1 MPDLDANDP
10 RLKALQRTAQ
20 QGSWGQVLR
29 GTARLL
35 EEHPDDPLAL
45 RLLGLALHRLRRL
58 PEAADALR
66 RRLERVGPETGA
78 AGELAAVLL
87 DMGEVRAALD
97 VLERAGAAG
106 SDDPGAL
113 FAVARAYKAEGRTG
127 EAVAPLE
134 RVLDRVPGH
143 IGARIMLGDA
153 YKALGRAQDAEDQ
166 YRAAIAAAP
175 ALGAPWWSL
184 ANLKTR
190 PFVADDVERMRS
202 GLRQAAPAERVY
214 FEFALAQAL
223 ADLGDHDAAFEHLER
238 GNRLRREAQPWD
250 RARYREWLGRIHSA
264 QRAIDVPQ
272 RPERL
277 SSPRPVFIVSLPRS
291 GSTLT
296 EQVLAA
302 HPDVTA
308 ASELPWIPRLIA
320 EESRRRGAGIAEWAG
335 SAEASDWRRI
345 GEAYLRHTEWW
356 QQGEVFT
363 DKLPGN
369 HAYIGAILAMLPDAL
384 VISLHRDARDVCF
397 SCYRQLFIRGLEFS
411 YDLEDLAA
419 YWQDFEHVTADWE
432 QRAPQRVLRVDYEH
446 LVNDLETEAR
456 RIVQFIGLDW
466 DPACLRFFEA
476 ERAVNT
482 ASAAQVREGVSRRGL
497 GHWKQY
503 EAHLGPLLAAL
514 EADPRKH
521 PPG

>member
-35 EEHPDDPLAL
+35 EEHPDDPGAL

-66 RRLERVGPETGA
+66 RRLERLGADAAA

-87 DMGEVRAALD
+87 DMGDPRAALD
-97 VLERAGAAG
+97 VLVRTGAGA

-113 FAVARAYKAEGRTG
+113 FSLARAYKAFGRTG

-134 RVLDRVPGH
+134 RVLQRVPQH
-143 IGARIMLGDA
+143 VGARIMLGDA
-153 YKALGRAQDAEDQ
+153 CKALGRVQDADEQ
-166 YRAAIAAAP
+166 YRAAIAAGP
-175 ALGAPWWSL
+175 GLGGPWWAL

-190 PFVADDVERMRS
+190 PFDSADIEQMRA
-202 GLRQAAPAERVY
+202 GLRKAAPGERVY

-223 ADLGDHDAAFEHLER
+223 ADQGDHDAAFDHLQR

-250 RARYREWLGRIHSA
+250 RERYRAWLDRISTAQQAIELPPRPAELSA
-264 QRAIDVPQ
+264 
-272 RPERL
+272 
-277 SSPRPVFIVSLPRS
+277 PRPVFIVSLPRS

-302 HPDVTA
+302 HPAVTA
-308 ASELPWIPRLIA
+308 ASELPWVPRLVA
-320 EESRRRGAGIAEWAG
+320 GESRRRGAGIAEWAG
-335 SAEASDWRRI
+335 AAGEADWQRL
-345 GEAYLRHTEWW
+345 GEAYMRHTQWW
-356 QQGEVFT
+356 HQGEVFT

-384 VISLHRDARDVCF
+384 VISLHREARDVCF
-397 SCYRQLFIRGLEFS
+397 SCYRQLFVRGLEFS

-419 YWQDFEHVTADWE
+419 YWQDFEQVTTSWE
-432 QRAPQRVLRVDYEH
+432 QRAPERVLRVHYER
-446 LVNDLETEAR
+446 LVDDLETEAR
-456 RIVQFIGLDW
+456 RIVGFIGLDW

-497 GHWKQY
+497 GHWKRY

-514 EADPRKH
+514 ENE
-521 PPG
+521 PGT